1 MLLLILYL
9 LFYILLLGCR
19 QAVRHQVLVL
29 AFRGSNPCTPAII
42 SVLAYS
48 ISVFFWRG
56 VEQSGSSLGS

>member
-1 MLLLILYL
+1 MLLLIL
-9 LFYILLLGCR
+9 FVVCLLGCR

-42 SVLAYS
+42 S
-48 ISVFFWRG
+48 ISVFWRG

>member
-1 MLLLILYL
+1 MLLLLYV
-9 LFYILLLGCR
+9 YVVCLLGCR

-42 SVLAYS
+42 SVFYQR
-48 ISVFFWRG
+48 IFWRG

>member
-1 MLLLILYL
+1 MILLL
-9 LFYILLLGCR
+9 FVLGCR

-42 SVLAYS
+42 SV
-48 ISVFFWRG
+48 FDRG

>member
-1 MLLLILYL
+1 MFLYVVL
-9 LFYILLLGCR
+9 YFLLGCR

-42 SVLAYS
+42 SV
-48 ISVFFWRG
+48 FWRG

>member
-1 MLLLILYL
+1 MLLLLYVVC
-9 LFYILLLGCR
+9 LGCR

-42 SVLAYS
+42 S
-48 ISVFFWRG
+48 ISVFYRG

>member
-9 LFYILLLGCR
+9 FYIFLLGCR

-42 SVLAYS
+42 SVFYQRILARS
-48 ISVFFWRG
+48 RAVR
-56 VEQSGSSLGS
+56 

>member
-42 SVLAYS
+42 SVFYQR
-48 ISVFFWRG
+48 IFWRG

>member
-9 LFYILLLGCR
+9 LFYIFLLGCR

-42 SVLAYS
+42 SVFYQRILSRSRA
-48 ISVFFWRG
+48 VR
-56 VEQSGSSLGS
+56 

>member
-1 MLLLILYL
+1 MLLL
-9 LFYILLLGCR
+9 FYVVCLLGCR

-42 SVLAYS
+42 SV
-48 ISVFFWRG
+48 FWRG

>member
-1 MLLLILYL
+1 MLLLILY
-9 LFYILLLGCR
+9 LLLGCR

-48 ISVFFWRG
+48 ISVFWRG